1 MAIENLGIVGDPGG
15 IVQPRL
21 ATHTGVR
28 PIASNPVSPGGYGA
42 TNGQGS
48 DPYMQAPEIAGD
60 SKNNQSGLGG
70 PVGGI
75 SPQGGNG
82 GGGGGGAQG
91 IASGMQGM
99 GAGASRN
106 PIANLPNPTGMG
118 GQSQF
123 ASAQPMAGNQGTG
136 QSAQGNNPF
145 LQIQQQSNNNVNPF
159 MQPVKNSMYGEF
171 QKQQAGGWTN
181 SFIDGVEA
189 FNRQFG
195 RMAEGVLGL
204 GNRIGQMFGGGKQ
217 AQQFGAD
224 LDNLT
229 KQNDLSLQQAQQRS
243 PIATTIGSIAG
254 AAGSAT
260 AYGGGAPM
268 SLANSAAGKILG
280 TGAVSAAQ
288 AAVEPGTPEE
298 KMRRAAIAGTVGTAI
313 PAVGIGAKKAIQ
325 SGAGAVIDS
334 ELGQAALNKFLGPY
348 ASTVTSIL
356 STAAGRQGLEE
367 LAAKTAS
374 GVASSGTGLLNSIKD
389 TIKYIP
395 AATGNA
401 VPSAIATGAGNVAV
415 PPTTAPQNQYQQ
427 GQGYLQ
433 GSSMYGDYM
442 NQGNSSNGSNSSI

>member
-42 TNGQGS
+42 TNGQGA
-48 DPYMQAPEIAGD
+48 DPYMQEPEIAGD

-82 GGGGGGAQG
+82 GGEAQG

-243 PIATTIGSIAG
+243 PIATTVGSVAG
-254 AAGSAT
+254 AAGSAA

-280 TGAVSAAQ
+280 TGAVSATQ
-288 AAVEPGTPEE
+288 AAMEPGTPEE

-374 GVASSGTGLLNSIKD
+374 GVASRGAGLLGQ
-389 TIKYIP
+389 
-395 AATGNA
+395 AANA